1 MKRSWLRL
9 VFPLVILLIIL
20 FGILVTI
27 TTSDKTEKDS
37 TESMPRITYHINI
50 DTLDI
55 EYGQV
60 ERNQNLSE
68 ILAPCISY
76 QVIDQIARNTRDV
89 FDVRKIRPGNRYA
102 MINTRDSLKKIL
114 YFIYEIT
121 NTDFVVYDFRDSLR
135 VFRDEKR
142 VDRTVKTVS
151 GMITSSLWNAFV
163 DDGTDINLALKMS
176 DIYAWTIDFYGVQKG
191 DNFKV
196 IYEALTIDTVPVG
209 VGNIIASVFQSEGKD
224 FYAFYFIQDSVGD
237 YFDEHAQSLQRT
249 FLKAPLRFSRISS
262 KFSHSRKH
270 PILKI
275 YRPHHGVDYAA
286 PRGTPVVA
294 LGDGKVIMARWNGGF
309 GRFVKIRHNSV
320 YTTGYGHLS
329 RYGKGIKSGKLVK
342 QGDVIGYV
350 GSSGLSTGPHLDF
363 RVYKSK
369 TPIDPL
375 KMESPPARPV
385 DTANLMEY
393 NKLAEKLKAS
403 LDSIK

>member
-1 MKRSWLRL
+1 MKKYRLRL
-9 VFPLVILLIIL
+9 TFPILMLLVILL
-20 FGILVTI
+20 GTLVTI
-27 TTSDKTEKDS
+27 TTSDKTINES
-37 TESMPRITYHINI
+37 TEPISIITYHINI

-60 ERNQNLSE
+60 KRNQNLSE
-68 ILAPCISY
+68 ILAPYISF

-102 MINTRDSLKKIL
+102 MINTRDSIKKTL
-114 YFIYEIT
+114 YFVYEIT
-121 NTDFVVYDFRDSLR
+121 NSDFVVYDFRDSLH
-135 VFRDEKR
+135 VFRDEKK
-142 VDRTVKTVS
+142 VNRTVKTATGTIS
-151 GMITSSLWNAFV
+151 SSLWNTFV
-163 DDGTDINLALKMS
+163 DHGMDINLALKMS

-191 DNFKV
+191 DNFRV

-209 VGNIIASVFQSEGKD
+209 VGNIIASVFQSGGED
-224 FYAFYFIQDSVGD
+224 FYSFYFVQDRVGD
-237 YFDEHAQSLQRT
+237 YFDEGAQSLQRT

-262 KFSHSRKH
+262 KFTHSRKH

-320 YTTGYGHLS
+320 YTSGYGHLS
-329 RYGKGIKSGKLVK
+329 GYGKGIKSGTFVK

-363 RVYKSK
+363 RVYKNK
-369 TPIDPL
+369 TPVNPL
-375 KMESPPARPV
+375 KIESPPSKPV
-385 DTANLMEY
+385 DTANLAEY
-393 NKLAEKLKAS
+393 NKLVEKLKAS